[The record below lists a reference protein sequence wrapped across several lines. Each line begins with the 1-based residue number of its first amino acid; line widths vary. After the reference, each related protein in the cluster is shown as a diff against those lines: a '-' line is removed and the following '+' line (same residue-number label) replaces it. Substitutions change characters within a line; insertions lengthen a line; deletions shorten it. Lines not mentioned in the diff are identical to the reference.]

1 MIDPRLRKDTQA
13 AESCKLKAYL
23 DSKGNPTV
31 GWGHLIPAGIEWQG
45 LLWTQQQ
52 ADTQL
57 DEDLESAST
66 FAKGTPE
73 WGFLDTPCRQNAVI
87 ELCFNMRRKWLLFVN
102 TRVAIRQHNWQVA
115 HDELLKSAW
124 DHQVHETRAER
135 LANYL
140 LTGQYPESQGV

>member
-1 MIDPRLRKDTQA
+1 MIDPQLRKDAQG

-23 DSKGNPTV
+23 DSKGNPTI

-45 LLWTQQQ
+45 LLWTQAQ

-66 FAKGTPE
+66 FAKATPE
-73 WGFLDTPCRQNAVI
+73 WGFLDTSCRQNAVV
-87 ELCFNMRRKWLLFVN
+87 ELCFNMRKRWLLFVN
-102 TRVAIRQHNWQVA
+102 TRVAIRNHDWQGA
-115 HDELLKSAW
+115 HDGLLNSAW
-124 DHQVHETRAER
+124 EHQVHETRANR

-140 LTGQYPESQGV
+140 LKGDY